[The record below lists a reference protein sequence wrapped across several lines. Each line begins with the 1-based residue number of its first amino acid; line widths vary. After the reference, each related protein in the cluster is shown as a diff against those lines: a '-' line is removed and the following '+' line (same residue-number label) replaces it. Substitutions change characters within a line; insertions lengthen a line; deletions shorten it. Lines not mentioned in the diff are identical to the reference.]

1 MDPVQPPPSSEV
13 NTHELLATID
23 AISKSQAVI
32 EFNMDGT
39 IITANDK
46 FLHIMGYA
54 LDEVQGK
61 HHSIFVEPV
70 EKQSAQYVQFWE
82 KLNRGEYE
90 SAEFKRLGK
99 GGKEVWIQASYN
111 PLLDLDGKPFKVVK
125 FAVDVTKEKLIT
137 ADFTGQISAIGKSQ
151 AVIEFN
157 MDGTIITANDKFLN
171 AMGYT
176 LGEIQGQHHSIFV
189 EPVEKQSVQYAQFWE
204 KLNRGEYES
213 AEFKRLGKGG
223 KEVWIQA
230 SYNPILDLNGRP
242 FKVVKY
248 ATDVTKQK
256 LIAADFTGQIS
267 AIGKSQAVIEFNM
280 DGTIITANDNFLN
293 TMGYTLGE
301 VQGKHHSIF
310 VEPGE
315 KQSTKYAQFWEK
327 LNRGEY
333 ESAEFKRLGKAGKE
347 VWIQASYNPILD
359 LNGRPFKVKY
369 ATDVTP
375 RKFVINEIKNVLV
388 AVSGG
393 DLSIRIENELEGD
406 YKILGDA
413 INETTKILSEIVEQ
427 IMDGSDA
434 ILRSSDEI
442 SLGNSDLSQRTEEQ
456 ASSLEETASSMEEM
470 TSTVKQNADNA
481 REAKLLA
488 VDARVQAEKGG
499 EVVQKVVHAMA
510 EINTSS
516 KKIADIIGVINEIA
530 FQTNL
535 LALNAAVEAARAGEQ
550 GKGFAVVAAEV
561 RNLAQ
566 RSAGAAKEIKGL
578 INDSVERVDE
588 GTKLVDDSGKTLE
601 DIVDGVTKVSD
612 IVAEI
617 SAAAQEQSV
626 GIEEVNKAITQMDEM
641 TQQNAA
647 LVEQATAASEAMY
660 EEAKEMYE
668 VMDFFVLGD
677 EEPEPVI
684 VAPKRKRKKR
694 VRSV

>member
-46 FLHIMGYA
+46 FL
-54 LDEVQGK
+54 
-61 HHSIFVEPV
+61 
-70 EKQSAQYVQFWE
+70 
-82 KLNRGEYE
+82 
-90 SAEFKRLGK
+90 
-99 GGKEVWIQASYN
+99 
-111 PLLDLDGKPFKVVK
+111 
-125 FAVDVTKEKLIT
+125 
-137 ADFTGQISAIGKSQ
+137 
-151 AVIEFN
+151 
-157 MDGTIITANDKFLN
+157 N

-176 LGEIQGQHHSIFV
+176 LGEIQRQHHSIFV

-359 LNGRPFKVKY
+359 LNGRPFKVVKY